1 MNRYQIDSMT
11 TTIATDQ
18 VWRSKAGDGRESWI
32 VDSVAEDGTICLR
45 SGSKRIYLSD
55 DELVRDW
62 ERVK

>member
-1 MNRYQIDSMT
+1 MT